1 MTKGRPLDYG
11 MLIGAVL
18 AIAVYAVVG
27 IVMSVL
33 NIPV

>member
-1 MTKGRPLDYG
+1 MINIMIVGV
-11 MLIGAVL
+11 VL
-18 AIAVYAVVG
+18 AVAVYAVVG

>member
-1 MTKGRPLDYG
+1 MINI
-11 MLIGAVL
+11 MIVGAVL
-18 AIAVYAVVG
+18 AVVVYAVVG